1 MTDRRRDR
9 GVSITVTH
17 VMTVGITT
25 ILIAGL
31 LLGAGNMLED
41 QRQSTGNQELRS
53 IGDRIATE
61 LVTAADR
68 GNRTNATVEIRS
80 RQPSQSVGGGYQVEL
95 NDIGPTDECFSRDGY
110 DACLV
115 LEANAEN
122 IEVEVPV
129 SLPDGISVENG
140 SAQGGRVVVVY
151 DNADAEVTIRGGS
164 P

>member
-9 GVSITVTH
+9 GVSITVSH

-41 QRQSTGNQELRS
+41 QRRSTGNQELRA

-68 GNRTNATVEIRS
+68 GQRTNASVTIHS
-80 RQPSQSVGGGYQVEL
+80 RQPSHSVGGGYQVHL
-95 NDIGPTDECFSRDGY
+95 NDISASDECFSRAGY

-122 IEVEVPV
+122 IEVEVPL
-129 SLPDGISVENG
+129 SLPDGISVVNG
-140 SAQGGRVVVVY
+140 TAQGGRVVVVY
-151 DNADAEVTIRGGS
+151 DNADAEVTIRGES